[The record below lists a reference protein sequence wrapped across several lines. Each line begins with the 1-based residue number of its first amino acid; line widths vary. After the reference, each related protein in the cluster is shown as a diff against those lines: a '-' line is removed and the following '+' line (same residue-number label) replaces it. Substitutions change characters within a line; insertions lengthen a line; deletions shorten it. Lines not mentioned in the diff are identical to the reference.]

1 MNYAIV
7 ETRTIASWLRDSDSP
22 VSSEDYSAEPLFNEG
37 FQLHKRDEMP

>member
-22 VSSEDYSAEPLFNEG
+22 VSSEDYSAEPLFDER
-37 FQLHKRDEMP
+37 FQLHKRDKDD